1 MTPARVAAWKEER
14 ALFQEVKNLYDAGRY
29 QETQTRAD
37 RFLSLFPKAEKRE
50 WVLRLKRK
58 ATQQLAK
65 DQATQS
71 TLQP

>member
-1 MTPARVAAWKEER
+1 MTPAKVAAWKEER

-29 QETQTRAD
+29 QEAKTRAN
-37 RFLSLFPKAEKRE
+37 RFLSLFPKADKRD

-58 ATQQLAK
+58 ATQKLAK
-65 DQATQS
+65 DQATRS